1 MCRQNSGLKV
11 NGPRLWHDLME
22 LGAIGLTQNAGVT
35 RLALSEA
42 HMIAKNWFIAR
53 AKEAGLEVEMDPALN
68 VICRMPFAHGSKAKT
83 LITGSHLDTVPNS
96 GKFDGAL
103 GVLAALEC
111 ARVLLEHDVT
121 LPCNLEIVD
130 FTDEEGYHN
139 AGTIGSR
146 AMLGLLKQ
154 KEIQESKMKGIPT
167 FAQDMKHIGYDP
179 EKISEAKRD
188 LSRIKA
194 YLELHIEQGNQL
206 ESNNAA
212 IGAVT
217 GIVGIYRYDIRIVG
231 EADHAGTTLMKQR
244 KDALVMAA
252 PLFQLLPQWVRARN
266 SKMVGTIGQ
275 LTLEPGAMNI
285 VPGECRFIVEL
296 RSMESQDMT
305 AIHELLMEWVEAH
318 PGSSIRTILE
328 KDGVAMAAP
337 LVEAVMRA
345 AEKEGLKVM
354 KIASGAGHDAQSFA
368 KYLPSGMIF
377 VPSKGGKSH
386 CPEEWTSPEDV
397 TKGCQV
403 LLNTILQLTQN
414 D

>member
-1 MCRQNSGLKV
+1 
-11 NGPRLWHDLME
+11 
-22 LGAIGLTQNAGVT
+22 
-35 RLALSEA
+35 
-42 HMIAKNWFIAR
+42 
-53 AKEAGLEVEMDPALN
+53 
-68 VICRMPFAHGSKAKT
+68 MPFVHGSKAKT

-121 LPCNLEIVD
+121 LPFNLEVVD

-154 KEIQESKMKGIPT
+154 GELQESKMKGIPT
-167 FAQDMKHIGYDP
+167 FNQDMKHIGYDP
-179 EKISEAKRD
+179 EKIAEAKRD

-206 ESNNAA
+206 ESNNAE

-217 GIVGIYRYDIRIVG
+217 GIVGIYRYDIRVVG
-231 EADHAGTTLMKQR
+231 AADHAGTTSMKQR

-275 LTLEPGAMNI
+275 LTLEPGAANI
-285 VPGECRFIVEL
+285 IPGECRFVVEL
-296 RSMESQDMT
+296 RSMESQDM
-305 AIHELLMEWVEAH
+305 IDILELLREWVESL

-328 KDGVAMAAP
+328 KDGVAMATP

-345 AEKEGLKVM
+345 AETEELKVM
-354 KIASGAGHDAQSFA
+354 KMASGAGHDAQSFA
-368 KYLPSGMIF
+368 NCLPAGMIF